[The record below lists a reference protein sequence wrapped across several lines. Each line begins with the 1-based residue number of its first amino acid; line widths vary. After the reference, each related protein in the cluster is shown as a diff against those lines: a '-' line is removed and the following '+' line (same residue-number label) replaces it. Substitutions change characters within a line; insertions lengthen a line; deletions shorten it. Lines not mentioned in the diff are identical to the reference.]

1 MRGRNWSG
9 FFRDRSNQEPMVAD
23 SVVVVGIW
31 DFLHRHERRR
41 ALQAILR

>member
-1 MRGRNWSG
+1 MRGRNWGG
-9 FFRDRSNQEPMVAD
+9 FFRDRSNQEPIVAD
-23 SVVVVGIW
+23 AVVVGIW